1 MRKAFTLIEV
11 LVALLS
17 VSIITLFSFDYLSN
31 TITVKNQ
38 LTFQTTK
45 QQKYTNA
52 INIVRLDLMQL
63 TRMPMKDLNG
73 RFTGVTFFGNNE
85 NELMTF
91 ISLGASS
98 QNNIV
103 SKLRRITYVF
113 ENGKL
118 IRKSSPSNR
127 PSTLTSEKLLFENI
141 EDLTISFSDSWG
153 EGKYDQWPNNN
164 DPLDTVPRYIFLDI
178 TIDGDE
184 FSYLLSSF

>member
-1 MRKAFTLIEV
+1 
-11 LVALLS
+11 
-17 VSIITLFSFDYLSN
+17 
-31 TITVKNQ
+31 
-38 LTFQTTK
+38 
-45 QQKYTNA
+45 
-52 INIVRLDLMQL
+52 
-63 TRMPMKDLNG
+63 
-73 RFTGVTFFGNNE
+73 
-85 NELMTF
+85 MTF

-103 SKLRRITYVF
+103 SKLRRITFFF

-118 IRKSSPSNR
+118 IIKSSPSNR

-164 DPLDTVPRYIFLDI
+164 YPLDTVPRYIFLDI
-178 TIDGDE
+178 TIDGDD